1 MNIGM
6 DLQNILHVALA
17 KNNALI
23 TINPLTGNMFIIFL
37 ICLQI

>member
-6 DLQNILHVALA
+6 DLQNILHAVA